1 MIITK
6 DRVIPVFG
14 ITFSYHKYD
23 ISSKINS
30 YVFIEEILSSIS
42 FRITRK

>member
-6 DRVIPVFG
+6 DQVIPVFG

-23 ISSKINS
+23 ISSKTNS
-30 YVFIEEILSSIS
+30 YVFIGEIFPSLS

>member
-6 DRVIPVFG
+6 DQVIPVFG
-14 ITFSYHKYD
+14 IAFSCHKYN
-23 ISSKINS
+23 ISSKTNS
-30 YVFIEEILSSIS
+30 YVFIGEILSSVS